1 MVIRLAAIDAIR
13 RVPCHLNGRS
23 SVLSLYLD
31 TKQNTELRI
40 GAYLAAMQC
49 PSAQLLEEVKQALTH
64 ENINQVGSFVW
75 THLTNLQ
82 ESSSPSKQAV
92 RQLLANEFLRNKFNT
107 DARKFSRNLEASSY
121 WQDLN
126 VGGTVE
132 SNIRDELTAEAAADD
147 FAINLSSAVSV
158 TMRRRRTEPM
168 TAASPQVRKTK

>member
-75 THLTNLQ
+75 THPTNLQ
-82 ESSSPSKQAV
+82 ESSRPSKQAV
-92 RQLLANEFLRNKFNT
+92 RQLLANEFLRNK
-107 DARKFSRNLEASSY
+107 
-121 WQDLN
+121 
-126 VGGTVE
+126 
-132 SNIRDELTAEAAADD
+132 
-147 FAINLSSAVSV
+147 
-158 TMRRRRTEPM
+158 
-168 TAASPQVRKTK
+168 